1 LKNESQKTIDMITK
15 IDTGIPIN
23 TNNRILDNLYAAKN
37 WYFGF
42 DENNFMNK
50 DQKDAGFLIVT
61 YKENQDYYNNDILNT
76 YAQFIFDVV
85 NNKSLIKFKKI
96 TRIYWNWYHPGSVM
110 QFHMDNKEDNAFS
123 IIYNLHNNDGG
134 TEFKINNKIDFYKSI
149 ASEAIVFPSKLYH
162 RGIAPKLKPNRFCLN
177 IMLEI

>member
-1 LKNESQKTIDMITK
+1 MWVQFDLMRIDSMQFDLLRFLKNESQKTIDMITK

-23 TNNRILDNLYAAKN
+23 TNNRILDNLYATKN

-76 YAQFIFDVV
+76 S
-85 NNKSLIKFKKI
+85 NNFYMCIYI
-96 TRIYWNWYHPGSVM
+96 YVERERI
-110 QFHMDNKEDNAFS
+110 
-123 IIYNLHNNDGG
+123 L
-134 TEFKINNKIDFYKSI
+134 FYI
-149 ASEAIVFPSKLYH
+149 GYEA
-162 RGIAPKLKPNRFCLN
+162 
-177 IMLEI
+177 